1 MRRRRISWRLTSVI
15 IVRCGYLSLVAP
27 LLRRTTVRHQA
38 AGHRPPQGN
47 EEVIMTKIT
56 ATVKEACQ
64 MSGLGKTKLYEL
76 MSQGKLETTTVGR
89 RRLVKVES
97 LRALVAA

>member
-1 MRRRRISWRLTSVI
+1 
-15 IVRCGYLSLVAP
+15 
-27 LLRRTTVRHQA
+27 
-38 AGHRPPQGN
+38 
-47 EEVIMTKIT
+47 MTKIT